1 MRFSLANSSSGVSG
15 SRVSSSRVSS
25 RRVSSG
31 RVSGGWGYVSAAG
44 SLAISRAGSL
54 ALLCTLAACSS
65 DDPKTSTVIDPVL
78 GADGNGSGRPSPMPD
93 QPRDNDPG
101 ASGLVG
107 LVDGQEQPPACSDQ
121 VAPAAARP
129 PLIQF
134 VVDTSGS
141 MSWVPGTSRTPRS
154 GEQSKWQITQRA
166 LATAIAAMPDDIAVG
181 LAYFPNLRQGDAQ
194 CFRAEVAAPLAPLTA
209 EQRALINQVND
220 AESPF
225 GGTPMHGA
233 YNFGVE
239 QLKATTLD
247 GPRFLLL
254 ITDGIPTYTLAC
266 DGDGKARVDGAPLI
280 QDVQA
285 RFEDSQIRTF
295 VIGSPGSEEAR
306 DDLSKM
312 ASVGGTAS
320 PGCAIGGPAFCHFD
334 MTAEPDFSK
343 ALNQAL
349 AQITQA
355 TLACDYA
362 VPKPPGG
369 LRIDFNDASV
379 VLESGGTNVR
389 EFERSASGECAEG
402 WQFGA
407 DRTSLHLCPATCSE
421 LQGLLQRDPTLEVSI
436 KFGCSTSP
444 R

>member
-1 MRFSLANSSSGVSG
+1 
-15 SRVSSSRVSS
+15 
-25 RRVSSG
+25 
-31 RVSGGWGYVSAAG
+31 
-44 SLAISRAGSL
+44 
-54 ALLCTLAACSS
+54 
-65 DDPKTSTVIDPVL
+65 
-78 GADGNGSGRPSPMPD
+78 
-93 QPRDNDPG
+93 
-101 ASGLVG
+101 
-107 LVDGQEQPPACSDQ
+107 
-121 VAPAAARP
+121 
-129 PLIQF
+129 
-134 VVDTSGS
+134 
-141 MSWVPGTSRTPRS
+141 
-154 GEQSKWQITQRA
+154 
-166 LATAIAAMPDDIAVG
+166 

-194 CFRAEVAAPLAPLTA
+194 CYRAEVAAPLAPLTV
-209 EQRALINQVND
+209 EQRTLIHQVND
-220 AESPF
+220 AQSPF

-239 QLKATTLD
+239 QLKATTLE

-266 DGDGKARVDGAPLI
+266 AGNGRTRVDGAPLI

-285 RFEDSQIRTF
+285 RFDDSQIRTF
-295 VIGSPGSEEAR
+295 VIGSPGSEAAR

-320 PGCAIGGPAFCHFD
+320 PGCAVGGPAFCHFD

-343 ALNQAL
+343 ALNLAL

-369 LRIDFNDASV
+369 LRLDFNDASV
-379 VLESGGTNVR
+379 VLESGGTSVR
-389 EFERSASGECAEG
+389 EFQRSASGDCAEG

-407 DRTSLHLCPATCSE
+407 DRSSIHLCPATCSE
-421 LQGLLQRDPTLEVSI
+421 LQGLLQRDRTLEVSV